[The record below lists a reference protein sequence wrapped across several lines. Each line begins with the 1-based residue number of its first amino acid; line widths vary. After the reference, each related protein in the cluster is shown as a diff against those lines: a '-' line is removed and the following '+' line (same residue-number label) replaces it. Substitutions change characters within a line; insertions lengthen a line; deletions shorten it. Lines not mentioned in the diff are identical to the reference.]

1 MLVEVVVVVAV
12 VDVAGGGAGA
22 WTLFS
27 VSRTTESR
35 GVPPLPRPPIR
46 YPEPPTV
53 AAAAFDTGD
62 GSVPAAAQCPGPRV
76 EADDAVGLRAARRP
90 AEHVDPAS
98 QVDRRRVGDGLGQ
111 VGNDPGG
118 PGGRV
123 DRLNDVGRTAGCSLA
138 TEEVDR
144 VARDGDG
151 GIADGHRECS
161 RRS

>member
-12 VDVAGGGAGA
+12 VDVAGGDAGA

-62 GSVPAAAQCPGPRV
+62 GSVPAARNTRVPGSKP
-76 EADDAVGLRAARRP
+76 
-90 AEHVDPAS
+90 
-98 QVDRRRVGDGLGQ
+98 
-111 VGNDPGG
+111 
-118 PGGRV
+118 
-123 DRLNDVGRTAGCSLA
+123 T
-138 TEEVDR
+138 T
-144 VARDGDG
+144 
-151 GIADGHRECS
+151 
-161 RRS
+161 RSVCEPPTVPPST